1 METVAYIS
9 GLLQK
14 DERLFREIYAFNNA
28 LLDDVDEDY
37 LHDLPVPVLK
47 TLLQVSNCREKTT
60 LWIREQL
67 ALDSGSYNFSEAR
80 YLLCLLSREE
90 IQKIIG
96 YIGGICFSEQLRKT
110 ILGREVVRVKRALGE
125 EAFTFSVRSGP
136 LFIKASV
143 AEQFQIDGNSLV
155 ERVLNTGR
163 ALIEMCLG
171 DAPEALLRRFRM
183 KFPKNFGWNFS
194 RKTEDPNFCFEF
206 IKKVARRALSG
217 SERAAV
223 TLLRA

>member
-9 GLLQK
+9 DLLQK
-14 DERLFREIYAFNNA
+14 GGALFREIYAFNNA

-37 LHDLPVPVLK
+37 LHDLPVSVLK
-47 TLLQVSNCREKTT
+47 TLLQVPNCREATH
-60 LWIREQL
+60 LWIRKQL
-67 ALDSGSYNFSEAR
+67 DLNNDSYNFSEAR
-80 YLLCLLSREE
+80 HLLCLLSREDV
-90 IQKIIG
+90 QKIIG
-96 YIGGICFSEQLRKT
+96 YIGGICFSEQIRKT

-125 EAFTFSVRSGP
+125 EAYLFSVRSGS
-136 LFIKASV
+136 LFMRASV
-143 AEQFQIDGNSLV
+143 AEQFQIDGDSLV

-183 KFPKNFGWNFS
+183 KFPKNFGWNFN